1 MQQLGVQTVNKEK
14 PIRDQAERLRK
25 RVERKSENTIEKKES
40 LPPRSEMHRQK
51 QKKTKVKVKYP
62 VIRLMALFFILL
74 PISFFSILSYLDG
87 AKMPL
92 NKTLERAGVEMI
104 NVETKDDTNSKEQ
117 EADQEAP
124 SYEEIADPDGID
136 VVAAGPAPS
145 SGGDKNTVEVPVVDE
160 EKEGGKTAV
169 PASAETVKEPAI
181 AEDAKAAEEIASE
194 SSEEVIYHTVKPSE
208 TLFRVA
214 MTYYK
219 SQDGIPIIQKANNLK
234 GNEIQTGQVLKIP
247 IKN

>member
-1 MQQLGVQTVNKEK
+1 MNKEK

-25 RVERKSENTIEKKES
+25 RVERKSEDTVEKKES

-62 VIRLMALFFILL
+62 VIRLMTLFFILL
-74 PISFFSILSYLDG
+74 PISFFSIISYLDG
-87 AKMPL
+87 TKMPL
-92 NKTLERAGVEMI
+92 NKSLERAGVEMI
-104 NVETKDDTNSKEQ
+104 NVESRDDGKVVDQVE
-117 EADQEAP
+117 DQEAP
-124 SYEEIADPDGID
+124 SYEEIADPEEID

-145 SGGDKNTVEVPVVDE
+145 SSGDKNTAEAPGDSE
-160 EKEGGKTAV
+160 DKESGKITV
-169 PASAETVKEPAI
+169 PASAESENEPADT
-181 AEDAKAAEEIASE
+181 EGSKATGEGESATSE
-194 SSEEVIYHTVKPSE
+194 KVLYHTVKPNE

-219 SQDGIPIIQKANNLK
+219 SQEGIPIIKKANNIQ
-234 GNEIQTGQVLKIP
+234 GNEIQAGQVLKIP

>member
-1 MQQLGVQTVNKEK
+1 MNKEK

-25 RVERKSENTIEKKES
+25 RVERKTEPTTEKKES

-74 PISFFSILSYLDG
+74 PISFFSIISYLDG
-87 AKMPL
+87 VKTPL
-92 NKTLERAGVEMI
+92 YKPQERAGVEMI
-104 NVETKDDTNSKEQ
+104 NVKGQDERNSKDQ
-117 EADQEAP
+117 KEADQEAP

-136 VVAAGPAPS
+136 VVTAGPAPS
-145 SGGDKNTVEVPVVDE
+145 SSGDKNTAEEPGDGE
-160 EKEGGKTAV
+160 EKEGGNITA
-169 PASAETVKEPAI
+169 PASAEPINESA
-181 AEDAKAAEEIASE
+181 ASEDATAEEKVSE
-194 SSEEVIYHTVKPSE
+194 NNEKVIYHTVKPNE

-219 SQDGIPIIQKANNLK
+219 SQDGIPIIKKANNIQ
-234 GNEIQTGQVLKIP
+234 GNEIQAGQVLKIP

>member
-1 MQQLGVQTVNKEK
+1 MNKEK

-25 RVERKSENTIEKKES
+25 RVERKSEHSAEKKES

-74 PISFFSILSYLDG
+74 PISFFSIISYLDG
-87 AKMPL
+87 TKMPL
-92 NKTLERAGVEMI
+92 NKSLERAGVEMI
-104 NVETKDDTNSKEQ
+104 NVESRNDGNGDDQVE
-117 EADQEAP
+117 DQEAP
-124 SYEEIADPDGID
+124 SYEEITETEEID

-145 SGGDKNTVEVPVVDE
+145 SSGDKNTAESSGDSDD
-160 EKEGGKTAV
+160 KEGGKLPTS
-169 PASAETVKEPAI
+169 ASAEPEDEPADTEGTKPAGE
-181 AEDAKAAEEIASE
+181 AEPVSGEKI
-194 SSEEVIYHTVKPSE
+194 VYHTVKPNE

-219 SQDGIPIIQKANNLK
+219 SQEGIPIIKKANNIQ
-234 GNEIQTGQVLKIP
+234 GNEIQAGQVLKIP

>member
-1 MQQLGVQTVNKEK
+1 MNKEK

-25 RVERKSENTIEKKES
+25 KVDRKSEHTVEKKES

-74 PISFFSILSYLDG
+74 PISFFSIISYLDG
-87 AKMPL
+87 TKMPL
-92 NKTLERAGVEMI
+92 NKSLERAGVEMI
-104 NVETKDDTNSKEQ
+104 NVESRDDGKGVDQ
-117 EADQEAP
+117 VGDQEAP
-124 SYEEIADPDGID
+124 SYEEIADPEEID

-145 SGGDKNTVEVPVVDE
+145 SNGDKNTAEASGDSDD
-160 EKEGGKTAV
+160 KEGGNLT
-169 PASAETVKEPAI
+169 ASAESENEPADTEGTEDTKP
-181 AEDAKAAEEIASE
+181 AESVSGEKI
-194 SSEEVIYHTVKPSE
+194 VYHTVKPNE

-219 SQDGIPIIQKANNLK
+219 SQEGIPIIKKANNIQ
-234 GNEIQTGQVLKIP
+234 GNEIQAGQVLKIP

>member
-1 MQQLGVQTVNKEK
+1 MGVQIVNKEK

-25 RVERKSENTIEKKES
+25 RVERKSESKAEKKDA
-40 LPPRSEMHRQK
+40 LPPRSEIHRQK

-87 AKMPL
+87 EDGPL

-104 NVETKDDTNSKEQ
+104 NVESKDDAEAINNQEEDEAEPIFEEVSDTKDDIE
-117 EADQEAP
+117 
-124 SYEEIADPDGID
+124 
-136 VVAAGPAPS
+136 VVAAAPAPS
-145 SGGDKNTVEVPVVDE
+145 SSGDKD
-160 EKEGGKTAV
+160 
-169 PASAETVKEPAI
+169 SAEAISVTGKKEI
-181 AEDAKAAEEIASE
+181 KAEEPTTAPEQKEEQATPE
-194 SSEEVIYHTVKPSE
+194 SSPAQDEGEAASGETIIYHTVKPSE

-234 GNEIQTGQVLKIP
+234 SNEIQAGQVLKIP

>member
-1 MQQLGVQTVNKEK
+1 MNKEK

-25 RVERKSENTIEKKES
+25 KVERKSEHIVEKKDA
-40 LPPRSEMHRQK
+40 LPPRSEIHRQK

-87 AKMPL
+87 ANGPL

-104 NVETKDDTNSKEQ
+104 NVESKDEGEDINNKEEE
-117 EADQEAP
+117 EAAP
-124 SYEEIADPDGID
+124 AFEEVSDAEDIE
-136 VVAAGPAPS
+136 VVAAAPAHS
-145 SGGDKNTVEVPVVDE
+145 NSGDKNSTETAAVGAEKE
-160 EKEGGKTAV
+160 EKPSAV
-169 PASAETVKEPAI
+169 PAEKKEEQTNA
-181 AEDAKAAEEIASE
+181 DSLAS
-194 SSEEVIYHTVKPSE
+194 SSEEKIIYHTVKHNE

-214 MTYYK
+214 MNYYK
-219 SQDGIPIIQKANNLK
+219 SQDGIPIIQKANNLS
-234 GNEIQTGQVLKIP
+234 GNEIHVGQVLKIP

>member
-1 MQQLGVQTVNKEK
+1 MNREK

-25 RVERKSENTIEKKES
+25 RVERKSESKVEKKDA
-40 LPPRSEMHRQK
+40 LPPRSEIHRQK

-87 AKMPL
+87 KEGPL

-104 NVETKDDTNSKEQ
+104 NVESKEDGKDTNQ
-117 EADQEAP
+117 EEEEEAAPVFEEVSESTDEIEAVAAAP
-124 SYEEIADPDGID
+124 S
-136 VVAAGPAPS
+136 PATS
-145 SGGDKNTVEVPVVDE
+145 NKGDKDSTDATSADG
-160 EKEGGKTAV
+160 EKETVVGQSTDAPEQKDEQAA
-169 PASAETVKEPAI
+169 PASSSSSDQGEAASGETI
-181 AEDAKAAEEIASE
+181 L
-194 SSEEVIYHTVKPSE
+194 YHTVKPSE

-234 GNEIQTGQVLKIP
+234 GNEIEAGQVLKIP

>member
-1 MQQLGVQTVNKEK
+1 MNKEK

-25 RVERKSENTIEKKES
+25 RVERKSEHTVEKKES

-74 PISFFSILSYLDG
+74 PISFFSIISYLDG
-87 AKMPL
+87 TKMPL
-92 NKTLERAGVEMI
+92 NKSLERAGVEMI
-104 NVETKDDTNSKEQ
+104 NVESRDDGKGEDQ
-117 EADQEAP
+117 VEDQEAP
-124 SYEEIADPDGID
+124 SYEEIADPEEID

-145 SGGDKNTVEVPVVDE
+145 SNGDKNTAEASGDSND
-160 EKEGGKTAV
+160 KEGGNLT
-169 PASAETVKEPAI
+169 ASAESENEPADKEDKEDTGDTGDTKP
-181 AEDAKAAEEIASE
+181 AESASGE
-194 SSEEVIYHTVKPSE
+194 KIVYHTVKPNE

-219 SQDGIPIIQKANNLK
+219 SQEGIPIIKKANNIQ
-234 GNEIQTGQVLKIP
+234 GNEIQAGQVLKIP

>member
-1 MQQLGVQTVNKEK
+1 M
-14 PIRDQAERLRK
+14 RK
-25 RVERKSENTIEKKES
+25 RVERKSESKVEKKDA
-40 LPPRSEMHRQK
+40 LPPRSEIHRQK

-87 AKMPL
+87 KEGPL

-104 NVETKDDTNSKEQ
+104 NVESKEDGKDTNQ
-117 EADQEAP
+117 EEEEEAAPVFEEVSESTDEIEAVAAAP
-124 SYEEIADPDGID
+124 S
-136 VVAAGPAPS
+136 PATS
-145 SGGDKNTVEVPVVDE
+145 NKGDKDSTDATSADG
-160 EKEGGKTAV
+160 EKETVVGQSTDAPEQKDEQAA
-169 PASAETVKEPAI
+169 PASSSSSDQGEAASGETI
-181 AEDAKAAEEIASE
+181 L
-194 SSEEVIYHTVKPSE
+194 YHTVKPSE

-234 GNEIQTGQVLKIP
+234 GNEIEAGQVLKIP

>member
-1 MQQLGVQTVNKEK
+1 VNKEK

-25 RVERKSENTIEKKES
+25 RVERKTEHTTEKKES

-74 PISFFSILSYLDG
+74 PISFFSIISYLDG
-87 AKMPL
+87 VKTPL
-92 NKTLERAGVEMI
+92 NKSQERAGVEMI
-104 NVETKDDTNSKEQ
+104 NVEGQDERNSKDQE

-136 VVAAGPAPS
+136 VVTAGPAPS
-145 SGGDKNTVEVPVVDE
+145 SSGDKNTAEEADE
-160 EKEGGKTAV
+160 EKDSGKITA
-169 PASAETVKEPAI
+169 PASAEPVNESAAAGDTT
-181 AEDAKAAEEIASE
+181 AEEEVSE
-194 SSEEVIYHTVKPSE
+194 NSEKVIFHTVKPNE

-219 SQDGIPIIQKANNLK
+219 SQDGIPIIKKANNLQ
-234 GNEIQTGQVLKIP
+234 GNEIQAGQVLKIP

>member
-1 MQQLGVQTVNKEK
+1 MNKEK

-25 RVERKSENTIEKKES
+25 RVERKSEHNVEKKES

-51 QKKTKVKVKYP
+51 QKKTNVKVKYP

-74 PISFFSILSYLDG
+74 PISFFSIISYLDG

-92 NKTLERAGVEMI
+92 NKSLERAGVEMI
-104 NVETKDDTNSKEQ
+104 NVESRDDGKGVDQVE
-117 EADQEAP
+117 DQEAP
-124 SYEEIADPDGID
+124 SYEEIADPEEID
-136 VVAAGPAPS
+136 VMAAGPAPS
-145 SGGDKNTVEVPVVDE
+145 SSGDKNTAEAPGDSDD
-160 EKEGGKTAV
+160 KEGGKLT
-169 PASAETVKEPAI
+169 ASAESENEPADTEGTQPTGE
-181 AEDAKAAEEIASE
+181 AESASGE
-194 SSEEVIYHTVKPSE
+194 KIVYHTVKPNE

-219 SQDGIPIIQKANNLK
+219 SQEGIPIIKKANNIQ
-234 GNEIQTGQVLKIP
+234 GNEIQAGQVLKIP

>member
-1 MQQLGVQTVNKEK
+1 MNKEK

-25 RVERKSENTIEKKES
+25 RVERKSENLIEKKES

-74 PISFFSILSYLDG
+74 PISFFSILSYLDS

-92 NKTLERAGVEMI
+92 NSNLERAGVETI
-104 NVETKDDTNSKEQ
+104 KVESKDDTKSKEQ
-117 EADQEAP
+117 ETDQEAP
-124 SYEEIADPDGID
+124 SYEEIANSGGND
-136 VVAAGPAPS
+136 VVTAGPAPS
-145 SGGDKNTVEVPVVDE
+145 SSGDKNTAEAPVGDE

-169 PASAETVKEPAI
+169 PSSAETVQEPAI
-181 AEDAKAAEEIASE
+181 AEDTTAAEEKAAE
-194 SSEEVIYHTVKPSE
+194 SSEEIIYHTVKPNE

-219 SQDGIPIIQKANNLK
+219 SQDGIPIIKKANNIQ
-234 GNEIQTGQVLKIP
+234 GNEIQAGQVLKIP
-247 IKN
+247 IKH

>member
-1 MQQLGVQTVNKEK
+1 MNKEK

-25 RVERKSENTIEKKES
+25 RVERKSEHTVEKKES

-74 PISFFSILSYLDG
+74 PISFFSIISYLDG
-87 AKMPL
+87 TKMPL
-92 NKTLERAGVEMI
+92 NKSLERAGVEMI
-104 NVETKDDTNSKEQ
+104 NVESRDDGKGVDQVE
-117 EADQEAP
+117 DQEAP
-124 SYEEIADPDGID
+124 SYEEIADPEEID

-145 SGGDKNTVEVPVVDE
+145 SSGDKNTAEAPGDSGD
-160 EKEGGKTAV
+160 KENGKITV
-169 PASAETVKEPAI
+169 PASAESENEPADT
-181 AEDAKAAEEIASE
+181 EGTKATGEGESATSE
-194 SSEEVIYHTVKPSE
+194 KVLYHTVKPNE
-208 TLFRVA
+208 TIFRVA

-219 SQDGIPIIQKANNLK
+219 SQEGIPIIKKANNIQ
-234 GNEIQTGQVLKIP
+234 GNEIQAGQVLKIP

>member
-1 MQQLGVQTVNKEK
+1 MNKEK

-25 RVERKSENTIEKKES
+25 RVERKSEPGIVKKET

-74 PISFFSILSYLDG
+74 PITFFSILSYLDG
-87 AKMPL
+87 AKLPL
-92 NKTLERAGVEMI
+92 NESLERAGVEMI
-104 NVETKDDTNSKEQ
+104 NVESKDERNSKSL
-117 EADQEAP
+117 EADEDAP
-124 SYEEIADPDGID
+124 SYEEIEDPDS
-136 VVAAGPAPS
+136 VELVTAGPAPS
-145 SGGDKNTVEVPVVDE
+145 SSGDKDTEEAIVDVEKND
-160 EKEGGKTAV
+160 GGKTAV
-169 PASAETVKEPAI
+169 PASAETVIKPDVEEDNAAAKEEVP
-181 AEDAKAAEEIASE
+181 E
-194 SSEEVIYHTVKPSE
+194 SSQEIIYHTVKSNE

-219 SQDGIPIIQKANNLK
+219 SQDGISIIKKANNLQ
-234 GNEIQTGQVLKIP
+234 GNEIQAGQVLKIP

>member
-1 MQQLGVQTVNKEK
+1 MNKEK

-25 RVERKSENTIEKKES
+25 RVERKTDHTTEKKES

-74 PISFFSILSYLDG
+74 PISFFSIISYLDG
-87 AKMPL
+87 VKTPL
-92 NKTLERAGVEMI
+92 NKSQERAGVEMI
-104 NVETKDDTNSKEQ
+104 NVEGQDERSSKNQEDT
-117 EADQEAP
+117 DQEAP
-124 SYEEIADPDGID
+124 SYEEIADPDGND
-136 VVAAGPAPS
+136 VVTAGPAPS
-145 SGGDKNTVEVPVVDE
+145 SSGDKNTAEEADE
-160 EKEGGKTAV
+160 EKDSEKITA
-169 PASAETVKEPAI
+169 PASAEPANKP
-181 AEDAKAAEEIASE
+181 AVEEDTAAAEKEVPA
-194 SSEEVIYHTVKPSE
+194 SSEKVIYHTVKPNE

-219 SQDGIPIIQKANNLK
+219 SQDGIPIIKKANNIQ
-234 GNEIQTGQVLKIP
+234 GNEIQAGQVLKIP

>member
-1 MQQLGVQTVNKEK
+1 MNKEK

-25 RVERKSENTIEKKES
+25 RVERKSEHTVEKKES

-74 PISFFSILSYLDG
+74 PISFFSIISYLDG
-87 AKMPL
+87 TKMPL
-92 NKTLERAGVEMI
+92 NKSLERAGVEMI
-104 NVETKDDTNSKEQ
+104 NVESGDDGKGVGQVE
-117 EADQEAP
+117 DQEAP
-124 SYEEIADPDGID
+124 SYEEIADPEEID

-145 SGGDKNTVEVPVVDE
+145 SSGDKNTAEAPGESED
-160 EKEGGKTAV
+160 KENGKITV
-169 PASAETVKEPAI
+169 PASVESENEPADT
-181 AEDAKAAEEIASE
+181 EGTKATGEGESATSE
-194 SSEEVIYHTVKPSE
+194 KVLYHTVKPNE
-208 TLFRVA
+208 TIFRVA

-219 SQDGIPIIQKANNLK
+219 SQEGIPIIKKANNIQ
-234 GNEIQTGQVLKIP
+234 GNEIQAGQVLKIP

>member
-1 MQQLGVQTVNKEK
+1 MNKEK

-25 RVERKSENTIEKKES
+25 RVERKSEQAVEKKES

-62 VIRLMALFFILL
+62 VIRLMALLFILL
-74 PISFFSILSYLDG
+74 PISFFSIISYLDG

-92 NKTLERAGVEMI
+92 NKSLERAGVEMI
-104 NVETKDDTNSKEQ
+104 NVENRNDGKGVGQPE
-117 EADQEAP
+117 DQEAP
-124 SYEEIADPDGID
+124 SYEEIADPEEID

-145 SGGDKNTVEVPVVDE
+145 SSGDKNTAENPVDGDEVENP
-160 EKEGGKTAV
+160 EKTV
-169 PASAETVKEPAI
+169 PASSEPETEPAV
-181 AEDAKAAEEIASE
+181 AEGTTPTEDETSAGREI
-194 SSEEVIYHTVKPSE
+194 IFHTVKPNE

-219 SQDGIPIIQKANNLK
+219 SQEGIQIIRKANNIQ
-234 GNEIQTGQVLKIP
+234 GNEIQAGQVLKIP

>member
-1 MQQLGVQTVNKEK
+1 MNKEK

-25 RVERKSENTIEKKES
+25 RVERKSGNNIEKKEL

-74 PISFFSILSYLDG
+74 PISFFSIISYLDG
-87 AKMPL
+87 TKIPL
-92 NKTLERAGVEMI
+92 NKTLERAGVELI
-104 NVETKDDTNSKEQ
+104 NVESKADTNSKEQ
-117 EADQEAP
+117 EAGQEAP

-145 SGGDKNTVEVPVVDE
+145 SGGDKNTVEVPVDGE
-160 EKEGGKTAV
+160 KKEGGKTEV
-169 PASAETVKEPAI
+169 PASAETAKEPANT
-181 AEDAKAAEEIASE
+181 EDTKTAEEKAPENS
-194 SSEEVIYHTVKPSE
+194 EVIYHTVKPSE

-219 SQDGIPIIQKANNLK
+219 SQDGIPIIKKANNLQ
-234 GNEIQTGQVLKIP
+234 GNEIQAGQVLKIP

>member
-1 MQQLGVQTVNKEK
+1 MNKEK

-25 RVERKSENTIEKKES
+25 RVERKSENTVEKKES

-74 PISFFSILSYLDG
+74 PISFFSIISYLDDVKG
-87 AKMPL
+87 PL

-104 NVETKDDTNSKEQ
+104 NVESQ
-117 EADQEAP
+117 EDGKAEDQEEEDTP
-124 SYEEIADPDGID
+124 SYEEVADPEEID

-145 SGGDKNTVEVPVVDE
+145 SGGDKNTPETPVVGED
-160 EKEGGKTAV
+160 KEGGEIAD
-169 PASAETVKEPAI
+169 PASPEPENEPSSTEGTATG
-181 AEDAKAAEEIASE
+181 EEVSG
-194 SSEEVIYHTVKPSE
+194 SSEKIIYHTVKPNE
-208 TLFRVA
+208 TLFRVS

-219 SQDGIPIIQKANNLK
+219 SQEGIPIIKKANSIQ
-234 GNEIQTGQVLKIP
+234 GNEIQAGQVLKIP

>member
-1 MQQLGVQTVNKEK
+1 VNKEK

-25 RVERKSENTIEKKES
+25 RVERKTEHTTEKKES

-74 PISFFSILSYLDG
+74 PISFFSIISYLDG
-87 AKMPL
+87 VKTPL
-92 NKTLERAGVEMI
+92 NKSQERAGVEMI
-104 NVETKDDTNSKEQ
+104 NVEGQDERNSKDQ
-117 EADQEAP
+117 VEADQEAP
-124 SYEEIADPDGID
+124 SYEEIADPDGVD
-136 VVAAGPAPS
+136 VVTADPAPS
-145 SGGDKNTVEVPVVDE
+145 SSGDKNTAEEADE
-160 EKEGGKTAV
+160 EKDSGKITA
-169 PASAETVKEPAI
+169 PASAEPVNESA
-181 AEDAKAAEEIASE
+181 DAGDTTADEEVPENSE
-194 SSEEVIYHTVKPSE
+194 KVIYHTVKPNE

-219 SQDGIPIIQKANNLK
+219 SQDGIPIIKKANNIQ
-234 GNEIQTGQVLKIP
+234 GNEIQAGQVLKIP